1 MLYAPQSKFPLIT
14 DFPIVL
20 YQTYFFENPGRPNY
34 LSGLKKITVPPS
46 REEKILLRVRRIE
59 VAIFFLMLIGG
70 ERFPHTPP
78 FISTQEFFKDD
89 MMRNAHFGADR
100 PRSVSR
106 KTSED
111 GVKKSFLFEPKASL
125 KDFSRQALVF
135 RAKRTQS

>member
-1 MLYAPQSKFPLIT
+1 
-14 DFPIVL
+14 
-20 YQTYFFENPGRPNY
+20 
-34 LSGLKKITVPPS
+34 
-46 REEKILLRVRRIE
+46 

-70 ERFPHTPP
+70 GRFPHTPP
-78 FISTQEFFKDD
+78 FISTQEFLKDD

-106 KTSED
+106 KTSKD